1 MFFCSRG
8 TGHRMVS
15 SALMVLVVALLLQ
28 GCATRASQPVEPPV
42 LSPLESDAVAEPPQK
57 DLLNEEA
64 VIDDAAFQD
73 EEEAFAD
80 DDAFS
85 DDEFDEDSDFF
96 DDAGLIDE
104 FEETPEVL
112 VRDPLAPFNRLMFSF
127 NDKLLLWGIK
137 PISTGYR
144 AITPTV
150 MRKGVSNFFNNLKTP
165 VRLVSSL
172 LQGKMKGA
180 GSEVGRFVINTT
192 IGVLGFGD
200 PAERWFD
207 LHPSDEDL
215 GQALGAWGVGNG
227 WYIVW
232 PFFGPS
238 TVRDSANIPGYFYLN
253 PVGYVKPFRL
263 SLGISAFEILND
275 ASFDISDYETL
286 KASALDPYTFIR
298 DLYIQSRAKKVSE

>member
-1 MFFCSRG
+1 
-8 TGHRMVS
+8 MVF

-28 GCATRASQPVEPPV
+28 GCATHASHPVEPPV
-42 LSPLESDAVAEPPQK
+42 LAPSEREPNADIAQEVLP
-57 DLLNEEA
+57 
-64 VIDDAAFQD
+64 D
-73 EEEAFAD
+73 EETVLDDEIIPNKEALSD

-85 DDEFDEDSDFF
+85 DDEFGEDTDFF

-104 FEETPEVL
+104 FEEAPEML
-112 VRDPLAPFNRLMFSF
+112 VKDPLAPFNRLMFSF

-200 PAERWFD
+200 PAEHWFD

-215 GQALGAWGVGNG
+215 GQTLGAWGVGNG

-253 PVGYVKPFRL
+253 PVGYVKPVRL

-275 ASFDISDYETL
+275 ASFDIADYETL

>member
-1 MFFCSRG
+1 
-8 TGHRMVS
+8 MVS
-15 SALMVLVVALLLQ
+15 SALVVLVVALLLQ
-28 GCATRASQPVEPPV
+28 GCATRSSLPVESPVPAPP
-42 LSPLESDAVAEPPQK
+42 ESEAIAGTAQG
-57 DLLNEEA
+57 DLLNEVAPLDDEA
-64 VIDDAAFQD
+64 LPD
-73 EEEAFAD
+73 EEAFTD
-80 DDAFS
+80 DAAFS
-85 DDEFDEDSDFF
+85 DDEYDEDSDFF

-112 VRDPLAPFNRLMFSF
+112 VRDPLAPLNRLMFSF

-144 AITPTV
+144 AITPTIV
-150 MRKGVSNFFNNLKTP
+150 RKGVSNFFNNLKTP

-172 LQGKMKGA
+172 LQGKMNGA

-215 GQALGAWGVGNG
+215 GQALGAWGLGNG
-227 WYIVW
+227 FYIVW
-232 PFFGPS
+232 PLLGPS
-238 TVRDSANIPGYFYLN
+238 TLRDSASIAGYFYLN
-253 PVGYVKPFRL
+253 PVGYVKPVRL
-263 SLGISAFEILND
+263 SIAISAFEQLND
-275 ASFDISDYETL
+275 ASFSIEDYETL